1 MPGPDEIRRYQQEH
15 PVSPALQELLAGI
28 PKVTFDPMAARRR
41 LVERFQQEWMQ
52 TPPEPD
58 NDYPYVKDTAP

>member
-15 PVSPALQELLAGI
+15 LVSPELEALLSSI
-28 PKVTFDPMAARRR
+28 PKIKFDPIAARRR
-41 LVERFQQEWMQ
+41 LAEQFQPEWML

-58 NDYPYVKDTAP
+58 KDYPYVKDTAP